1 MKKSLLIVCILFL
14 VSISFAQ
21 TKPQVQVKKV
31 MPELEKLLT
40 ASTFPF
46 GMLSDSAAIIP
57 FEGTHIDSFN
67 VAVQKVSDLYII
79 YANLTKTFPD
89 QINET
94 TYKYLLEKNDH
105 FDITKIGLNVHD
117 NMMYLRADVYISVM
131 NGPLMKRILQQ
142 VGNATNIIAG
152 DLK

>member
-1 MKKSLLIVCILFL
+1 MKNSILSIVIIFFAT
-14 VSISFAQ
+14 VAFAQ
-21 TKPQVQVKKV
+21 TKPKAQVKKV
-31 MPELEKLLT
+31 TPELELLLSDT
-40 ASTFPF
+40 GFPF
-46 GMLSDSAAIIP
+46 EMISDSAAIIP
-57 FEGTHIDSFN
+57 FEGTNIEEFN

-79 YANLTKTFPD
+79 YSNLTKTFPNKID
-89 QINET
+89 ET

-117 NMMYLRADVYISVM
+117 NMIYLRADTFISAV
-131 NGPLMKRILQQ
+131 NAPLMKRILQQ

>member
-1 MKKSLLIVCILFL
+1 MKKSILSICILLFA
-14 VSISFAQ
+14 SISFAQ
-21 TKPQVQVKKV
+21 TKSKSHTETAL
-31 MPELEKLLT
+31 PELQKLLS
-40 ASTFPF
+40 STSFPF
-46 GMLSDSAAIIP
+46 DMISDSAAIIP
-57 FEGTHIDSFN
+57 FEGTNIDSFN

-79 YANLTKTFPD
+79 YSNLTKTFPD
-89 QINET
+89 KIDET

-117 NMMYLRADVYISVM
+117 NMIYLRADVYISAI